1 MLGDPIEAKAISSA
15 FKGLRAP
22 SDPLYIGAVKSNVGH
37 LEGASGIAGFVK
49 TILILESGIIP
60 PNINFEKV
68 NPKIPVD
75 QWNIKFPTSVTP
87 WPTEGLRRASL
98 NSFGFGGSNVHVVLD
113 DAFHYLQ
120 ERNITGFHHTQSTP
134 KLEAS
139 NIPGSLSLTNDSSNI
154 LTKESG
160 HISQQ
165 KLLVWSSTDEPGIS
179 RLVNDFESYLT
190 NETPENLDIQV
201 SDIAYTL
208 SEKRSHVSPP
218 TFRLKF
224 AIAEFK

>member
-22 SDPLYIGAVKSNVGH
+22 ADPLYIGAVKSNIGH
-37 LEGASGIAGFVK
+37 LEGTSGIAGLIK
-49 TILILESGIIP
+49 TILILESGVIP

-87 WPTEGLRRASL
+87 WPTKGLRRASL

-120 ERNITGFHHTQSTP
+120 ERNMIGIHHTQIAS
-134 KLEAS
+134 KLEELSNSRSLILTNGSS
-139 NIPGSLSLTNDSSNI
+139 NIPTTESS
-154 LTKESG
+154 
-160 HISQQ
+160 HQ
-165 KLLVWSSTDEPGIS
+165 KLLVWSSTDESGIS
-179 RLVNDFESYLT
+179 RLVDDFESYLT
-190 NETPENLDIQV
+190 NKSLKNLDIKL

-208 SEKRSHVSPP
+208 SEKRSHVSSPI
-218 TFRLKF
+218 FRLKST
-224 AIAEFK
+224 ITESK